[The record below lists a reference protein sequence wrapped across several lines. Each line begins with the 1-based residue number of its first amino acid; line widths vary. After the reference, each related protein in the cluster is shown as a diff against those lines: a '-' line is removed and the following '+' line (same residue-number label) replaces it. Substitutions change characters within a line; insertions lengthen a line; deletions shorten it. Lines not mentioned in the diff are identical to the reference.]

1 MISYPYHLHIFMS
14 KRANTIGLDA
24 VPRCRVPAAV
34 FCVLSAVLGCR
45 PEATPAPKTGCTKD
59 LDCKGERICVDSLCV
74 DTDPKDALQGQA
86 AEPASPDDSWRRGGP
101 AGDRPSRGR
110 GPLDAPK
117 TAWEVDLGSVV
128 FARPTLGS
136 DEQGRTVAYVGTH
149 AGRFVGAI
157 ADGPDAGSIVTD
169 LTVGGMVWSTAAQDR
184 QGRLYVGA
192 DDDTLYAI
200 EPGASKILWSK
211 KLGDCNPARAPGP
224 EGARCDVD
232 GGPTIG
238 PDGDLYV
245 GADGVYRIT
254 TAGAVLW
261 HWPADGERAKHVF
274 SSPLVTKEG
283 LVVFG
288 GQDGFVTALNS
299 DGTQAWRYKVGADVD
314 GSAAA
319 GIDGSIYIG
328 ADDGRMFALRTDGSL
343 KWSFVSQSDIR
354 SSVAVAADGTIYLSS
369 FDGNLYSLDPAG
381 NVHWMLPTG
390 GRIAASPVLDADE
403 VVYVGSQDD
412 RLYAVTPE
420 GKVRWN
426 VEFPTDID
434 SSVAVTDAGTLV
446 VGSDDG
452 KLRGL
457 R

>member
-1 MISYPYHLHIFMS
+1 MIPYPYHLHIFMS
-14 KRANTIGLDA
+14 KRRITIGLDGG
-24 VPRCRVPAAV
+24 PLGRVPAALL
-34 FCVLSAVLGCR
+34 CVLGAALGCR
-45 PEATPAPKTGCTKD
+45 PDATPEPRRGCTKD
-59 LDCKGERICVDSLCV
+59 TDCKGARICTDGSCV
-74 DTDPKDALQGQA
+74 DPSSDDALRGQA
-86 AEPASPDDSWRRGGP
+86 PQPEQPDDSWRRGGP

-110 GPLDAPK
+110 GPLEPPK
-117 TAWEVDLGSVV
+117 AAWEVDLGAVV
-128 FARPTLGS
+128 FARPTLGVDS
-136 DEQGRTVAYVGTH
+136 KGRTVAYVGTH
-149 AGRFVGAI
+149 AGRFSGIVT
-157 ADGPDAGSIVTD
+157 DGDDAGTVVTD
-169 LTVGGMVWSTAAQDR
+169 LTVGGMIWSTAARDPA
-184 QGRLYVGA
+184 GRLYVGA

-200 EPGASKILWSK
+200 EPEGSKIVWSK
-211 KLGDCNPARAPGP
+211 KLGNCAPARAPGP

-232 GGPTIG
+232 GGPTLG

-254 TAGAVLW
+254 TAGKVVW
-261 HWPADGERAKHVF
+261 HWPADNDRAKHVF
-274 SSPLVTKEG
+274 SSPLVTKDG

-299 DGTQAWRYKVGADVD
+299 DGTEAWRYKVGADVD

-354 SSVAVAADGTIYLSS
+354 SSVAVATDGTIYLSS

-381 NVHWMLPTG
+381 NVHWMLPSS

-434 SSVAVTDAGTLV
+434 SSVAITPAGTLV

>member
-1 MISYPYHLHIFMS
+1 MIPYPYHLHFFMS
-14 KRANTIGLDA
+14 KRGITIGLDDG
-24 VPRCRVPAAV
+24 PRSRVPAIAL
-34 FCVLSAVLGCR
+34 CVLGAIAGCR
-45 PEATPAPKTGCTKD
+45 PDAAGEPKTGCTKD
-59 LDCKGERICVDSLCV
+59 LDCKGERICVEQICV
-74 DTDPKDALQGQA
+74 DPQSKDALQGQA
-86 AEPASPDDSWRRGGP
+86 PEPAEPDDSWRRGGP

-110 GPLDAPK
+110 GPVEAPK
-117 TAWEVDLGSVV
+117 AAWEVDLGSVV
-128 FARPTLGS
+128 FARPTLGE

-149 AGRFVGAI
+149 AGRFVGVVT
-157 ADGPDAGSIVTD
+157 DGDDEGFIVTD
-169 LTVGGMVWSTAAQDR
+169 LTVGGMIWSTAAQDSK
-184 QGRLYVGA
+184 GRLYVGA

-200 EPGASKILWSK
+200 DPAESKIVWSK
-211 KLGDCNPARAPGP
+211 TLGNCTPARAPGP

-232 GGPTIG
+232 GGPTLG

-254 TAGAVLW
+254 TAGKIVW
-261 HWPADGERAKHVF
+261 HWPGDDERGKHVF
-274 SSPLVTKEG
+274 SSPLVTKDG

-288 GQDGFVTALNS
+288 GQDGFVTALDS
-299 DGTQAWRYKVGADVD
+299 AGAEAWRYKVGADVD
-314 GSAAA
+314 GSAAS
-319 GIDGSIYIG
+319 GVDGSIYIG
-328 ADDGRMFALRTDGSL
+328 ADDGRMFALRPDGSL

-381 NVHWMLPTG
+381 NVHWMLPSG
-390 GRIAASPVLDADE
+390 GRIAASPVLDADG

-412 RLYAVTPE
+412 RLYAVTAE

-434 SSVAVTDAGTLV
+434 SSVAITDAGTLV